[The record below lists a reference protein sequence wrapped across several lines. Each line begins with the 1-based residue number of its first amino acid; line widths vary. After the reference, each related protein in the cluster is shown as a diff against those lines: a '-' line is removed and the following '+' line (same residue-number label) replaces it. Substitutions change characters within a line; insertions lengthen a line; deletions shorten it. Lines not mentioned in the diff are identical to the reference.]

1 MRKQKKTQY
10 MYQKG
15 KTSHYKSLRDDTAV
29 GILELVDKD
38 FKMTIIHIFINKR
51 LIFIFCLF
59 STSQFKKIFNQVQR
73 YERLAE
79 NKAEK
84 QISIHRLN
92 E

>member
-1 MRKQKKTQY
+1 

-51 LIFIFCLF
+51 LILSLCYIIQKLPATVLVFLQNNTE
-59 STSQFKKIFNQVQR
+59 STQIFKK
-73 YERLAE
+73 
-79 NKAEK
+79 
-84 QISIHRLN
+84 
-92 E
+92 